1 VTAKPVATRQRLL
14 LEFTITADDYVDG
27 SRAYY
32 RNRPMF
38 GWIVGPVLVAAF
50 LAAFFF
56 FGSLIWLWGV
66 PVGLFATAAGKVRW
80 VDRLLLQS
88 NPQARVGTRFEFE
101 FTGSGLR
108 YSNAGLLGLIE
119 WSAIT
124 AIREGDRAIA
134 LMAGRAP
141 VAFIPKRAFESQRDL
156 GDARAMI
163 AAKMNG
169 MAPQAPAGRWWWP
182 VPLLVLV
189 VFVVTFVVAVV
200 TALMAT

>member
-1 VTAKPVATRQRLL
+1 MTAEPLATPRRLS

-32 RNRPMF
+32 RHRPMF
-38 GWIVGPVLVAAF
+38 GSVLGPLLISAF
-50 LAAFFF
+50 LAAFFLLDN
-56 FGSLIWLWGV
+56 LIWLWGV
-66 PVGLFATAAGKVRW
+66 PVGLFATAAGQVRW
-80 VDRLLLQS
+80 IDRLLLQS
-88 NPQARVGTRFEFE
+88 NPQARVGTRFEYK

-108 YSNAGLLGLIE
+108 FSNAGLLGLIE

-124 AIREGDRAIA
+124 ETREGDRAIA

-141 VAFIPKRAFESQRDL
+141 IAFIPKRAFESRGDL
-156 GDARAMI
+156 EDARAMI
-163 AAKMNG
+163 AAKMNRA
-169 MAPQAPAGRWWWP
+169 APQAQTGRWWWP
-182 VPLLVLV
+182 VPVLVLA